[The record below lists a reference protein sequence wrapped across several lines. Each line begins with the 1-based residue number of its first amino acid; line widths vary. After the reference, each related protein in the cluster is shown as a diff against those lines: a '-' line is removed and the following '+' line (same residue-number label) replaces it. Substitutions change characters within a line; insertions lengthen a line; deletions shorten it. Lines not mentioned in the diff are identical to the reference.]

1 MPDRWIIKG
10 GAQVKA
16 RQFAVA
22 VLLGAFAACGMPRWA
37 RAAEP
42 AGQEVGRHAP
52 FNSPGEKAQTSMFG
66 IDAEGAKSVYV
77 IDRSGSM
84 GIDGD
89 RPLAAAKAELLRSIE
104 KLDTVQQFQI
114 IFYNER
120 PRTFNPTG
128 VPGRLAFGSEG
139 NKAEVHRFLDTVK
152 AEGGTDHEAAVMTA
166 IRMRPDVIF
175 LVTDGDDPQLDARQL
190 ARIERMG
197 AGIIIHAIQFGT
209 GPQQPRNFMAQL
221 ARQSAGRHVYVD
233 VSKLPAA
240 DAAK

>member
-1 MPDRWIIKG
+1 MNARW
-10 GAQVKA
+10 
-16 RQFAVA
+16 FASV
-22 VLLGAFAACGMPRWA
+22 VLLGAFAACGMPRWT

-42 AGQEVGRHAP
+42 AGQEPGRHAP
-52 FNSPGEKAQTSMFG
+52 FSSPGEKAQTSMFG
-66 IDAEGAKSVYV
+66 IEAEGAKFVYV

-104 KLDTVQQFQI
+104 KLDTVQQFQV

-120 PRTFNPTG
+120 PRIFNPTG
-128 VPGRLAFGSEG
+128 VPGRLAFGNDQ
-139 NKAEVHRFLDTVK
+139 NKAEVRRFLETVK
-152 AEGGTDHEAAVMTA
+152 AEGGTDHEAALAAA
-166 IRMRPDVIF
+166 IHLRPDVIF
-175 LVTDGDDPQLDARQL
+175 LVTDGDDPKLDARQL

-209 GPQQPRNFMAQL
+209 GPPQPRNFMAQL

-240 DAAK
+240 EAAK

>member
-1 MPDRWIIKG
+1 MNSRMSKHSRLFLSILLPAAVCGLAGWAG
-10 GAQVKA
+10 GQ
-16 RQFAVA
+16 
-22 VLLGAFAACGMPRWA
+22 
-37 RAAEP
+37 EP
-42 AGQEVGRHAP
+42 AGQQPGRHAP
-52 FNSPGEKAQTSMFG
+52 FVSPGEKAQTSMFG
-66 IDAEGAKSVYV
+66 IDAQGAKFVYV

-114 IFYNER
+114 VFYNER

-128 VPGRLAFGSEG
+128 VPGRLTFGNDQ
-139 NKAEVHRFLDTVK
+139 NKAEVRRFLETVK

-175 LVTDGDDPQLDARQL
+175 LVTDGDDPKLDARQL

-209 GPQQPRNFMAQL
+209 GPQQSRNFMVQL